1 MERKNK
7 KRNIDFFFFLIQI
20 SQIRDDDDE
29 ETETLW
35 QTKTTAVLL
44 QSGKMR
50 FLDALSESIENGI
63 PCLARASLVTISWMS
78 QSVGEV
84 KHLQPLLAGS
94 VLVPQLLVALGQ
106 DNTMEERVLA
116 SFSLLNLLKCS
127 GEKSQIYIY
136 MYVFEVFNLSRLPLF
151 F

>member
-50 FLDALSESIENGI
+50 FLDALSESLENGI

-127 GEKSQIYIY
+127 GEKSHIDKKSQIYIC
-136 MYVFEVFNLSRLPLF
+136 MYLKYSI
-151 F
+151 

>member
-7 KRNIDFFFFLIQI
+7 KRNIDFLFLIQI

-127 GEKSQIYIY
+127 GEKSQIYIC
-136 MYVFEVFNLSRLPLF
+136 MYLKYSI
-151 F
+151 

>member
-7 KRNIDFFFFLIQI
+7 KRNIDFLFLIQI

-127 GEKSQIYIY
+127 GEKSQIDKKSQIYIC
-136 MYVFEVFNLSRLPLF
+136 MYLKYSI
-151 F
+151 